1 LDPNDQPISVFL
13 VVFATTIII
22 AAESPVADRR
32 VQLSPLARQAG
43 TGGHG
48 AGTWSRTHKTQGV
61 QPPTKYALNSFARTN
76 SFAASHADSLK
87 KLTPRSVF
95 LSI

>member
-32 VQLSPLARQAG
+32 GA
-43 TGGHG
+43 TG
-48 AGTWSRTHKTQGV
+48 
-61 QPPTKYALNSFARTN
+61 NSFARTN